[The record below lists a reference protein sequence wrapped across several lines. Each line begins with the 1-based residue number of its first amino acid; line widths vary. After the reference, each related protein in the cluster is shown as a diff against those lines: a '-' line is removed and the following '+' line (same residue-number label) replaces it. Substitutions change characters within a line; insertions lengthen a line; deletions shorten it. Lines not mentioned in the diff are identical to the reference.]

1 MHAGSSAGVWRRESY
16 HNPTPAALPPSQAGP
31 APPTPPIPRVLTQ
44 ALALL
49 LLQALMAVLP
59 VMVGMAIV
67 LAVRHDPEFMVQS
80 PLSPVLKRRS
90 RAASMSIGCLEHK
103 SKGSIPAKP
112 GVPASSELGRD
123 QGAGVGGRQ
132 EGHEKERPME

>member
-1 MHAGSSAGVWRRESY
+1 
-16 HNPTPAALPPSQAGP
+16 
-31 APPTPPIPRVLTQ
+31 
-44 ALALL
+44 
-49 LLQALMAVLP
+49 MAVLP

-80 PLSPVLKRRS
+80 PLSPVLKRS

-123 QGAGVGGRQ
+123 QGAGGGGRQ